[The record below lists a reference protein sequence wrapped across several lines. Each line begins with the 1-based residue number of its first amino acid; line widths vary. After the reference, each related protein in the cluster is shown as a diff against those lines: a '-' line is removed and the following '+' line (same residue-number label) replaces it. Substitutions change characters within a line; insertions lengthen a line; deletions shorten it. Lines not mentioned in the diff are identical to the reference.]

1 MRRSVK
7 HWAAALGL
15 VLVMTTPAAAQT
27 AAKPDRHA
35 GYYYP
40 PPATS
45 EVYVARTAT
54 LADSDRRRR
63 IGFVTGLTNRLFANA
78 YAPLFAIFAKGE
90 EAEKLI
96 IVGLRDGG
104 FNTIYRAR
112 ALFAMLTAIA
122 RFTPVFQ
129 DTGGEDILTFFDLA
143 KMLGFK
149 QITISDGTAFAH
161 QVLIR

>member
-1 MRRSVK
+1 MHSSSR

-15 VLVMTTPAAAQT
+15 ILVLAAPAAAQT
-27 AAKPDRHA
+27 VEKPDRHV

-40 PPATS
+40 PPATT
-45 EVYVARTAT
+45 EVYTARAGT
-54 LADSDRRRR
+54 LPDSDRPRRV
-63 IGFVTGLTNRLFANA
+63 GFVTGLTNRLLA
-78 YAPLFAIFAKGE
+78 APHAPQFAIFAKGE

-129 DTGGEDILTFFDLA
+129 ETGAVHVLTFFDLA

-149 QITISDGTAFAH
+149 QITVTDGAAFAH
-161 QVLIR
+161 Q